1 MIFTL
6 LSILAS
12 VQMVYWHNR
21 RSKIEPPPQWLKSL
35 CFKYLTVLC
44 CARQY
49 TKPTTDISII
59 VHPTH
64 AGKMDRDNQVREINL
79 SFQNDFN
86 HDYANKTQSS
96 QNGAVTNN
104 NKGYVNMAPH
114 TAENI
119 CDSLGVKEHWQE
131 EWTLVI
137 SIFDRFYFALF
148 ALMDA
153 LLWCSYFLIIMF
165 Y

>member
-1 MIFTL
+1 MIFTF

-21 RSKIEPPPQWLKSL
+21 RAKIEPPPQWLKTL

-49 TKPTTDISII
+49 TKPTTDISIK
-59 VHPTH
+59 VHPTN
-64 AGKMDRDNQVREINL
+64 AGKMERDNQVREINL

-86 HDYANKTQSS
+86 NDYASKTQSS
-96 QNGAVTNN
+96 QNEAVTNN

-114 TAENI
+114 TAENN
-119 CDSLGVKEHWQE
+119 CNKEHWQE

-137 SIFDRFYFALF
+137 SIFDRFIFALF
-148 ALMDA
+148 ALMDT
-153 LLWCSYFLIIMF
+153 LLWCSYFLVIIF